1 MARGDSIDD
10 TRETP
15 ATDTVEAVPLGK
27 RVRQLATQLGPA
39 RLIATVVFL
48 CLAVVVARFGWAL
61 PLTNA
66 AERAL
71 YDARATAMAP
81 YVGQD
86 KRIVLITYNHET
98 LLNTSIRPPPDRPTP
113 RPAPPHPHPLRD

>member
-48 CLAVVVARFGWAL
+48 CLAVVVARFGWEL

-66 AERAL
+66 AE
-71 YDARATAMAP
+71 D
-81 YVGQD
+81 Q
-86 KRIVLITYNHET
+86 KST
-98 LLNTSIRPPPDRPTP
+98 LLNSSHYYSSRIPSSACKKKKNITYKAINTN
-113 RPAPPHPHPLRD
+113 